1 MYIYRCLRFS
11 TLAYMNHPLPEKITL
26 KKALRPIH
34 LWALAVGLVISGE
47 YFGWNYGWGVAG
59 TIGFLIATLVISV
72 LYITFIFSFTELTTA
87 IPQAGGPFAY
97 SLRAFGPWGG
107 LVAGYA
113 TLIEFLLAT
122 PAIAFA
128 LGSYVHFIYPS
139 LPTLYTA
146 VGCYILFTFINMLGI
161 KESAIFSLVVTLL
174 AVAELLIFMGIVAPH
189 FEIENF
195 TRNATPINWTG
206 VFAALPF
213 AVWFYLAIEGVA
225 MVAEEVKNPDRNI
238 PIGYISG
245 ILTLILLAL
254 GVMILSGGAADWQRL
269 AVIDYPLPE
278 TIGHVLGKNN
288 SITKVFAGIGLFGLI
303 ASFHGIIISYSRQI
317 FAMARSGFLPPIL
330 SQVNKRY
337 QTPHWALIAG
347 GIIGILALYSG
358 TTDKLIILSGLGAIV
373 MYIISMLSLFVLR
386 RKEPMLKR
394 PVKTPFYPYFPG
406 IALLLS
412 CVCLVAIIYY
422 NFWLSILF
430 LVGFGI
436 TAILFAWKKKD
447 TVAVAV
453 TDTDFIPSTKT
464 N

>member
-1 MYIYRCLRFS
+1 
-11 TLAYMNHPLPEKITL
+11 
-26 KKALRPIH
+26 
-34 LWALAVGLVISGE
+34 
-47 YFGWNYGWGVAG
+47 
-59 TIGFLIATLVISV
+59 
-72 LYITFIFSFTELTTA
+72 
-87 IPQAGGPFAY
+87 
-97 SLRAFGPWGG
+97 
-107 LVAGYA
+107 
-113 TLIEFLLAT
+113 
-122 PAIAFA
+122 
-128 LGSYVHFIYPS
+128 
-139 LPTLYTA
+139 
-146 VGCYILFTFINMLGI
+146 
-161 KESAIFSLVVTLL
+161 
-174 AVAELLIFMGIVAPH
+174 
-189 FEIENF
+189 
-195 TRNATPINWTG
+195 
-206 VFAALPF
+206 
-213 AVWFYLAIEGVA
+213 
-225 MVAEEVKNPDRNI
+225 MVAEEVKDPDRNI

-245 ILTLILLAL
+245 ILTLMLLAL

-278 TIGHVLGKNN
+278 TIGQVLGKNN

-447 TVAVAV
+447 TVAV
-453 TDTDFIPSTKT
+453 TNTDFIPSTKT